1 MLINC
6 VSKYN
11 IIYNTN
17 WGDIM
22 LNEIDLEYLEDNL
35 PFWNNLDKSE
45 KALIKNNTTKVFYD
59 KDEILHSAENE
70 CLGLLLIKK
79 GGLRVYIMSEDG
91 REVTLFRL
99 SEGETCVL
107 SASCILNY
115 ITFDVMI
122 NSETKTEVL
131 QLNVGTFSQLNSQ
144 NIYVENF
151 AYKNTVERFSDVM
164 WAIEQILFMSFD
176 KRLATFL
183 IDEIAKNRTTDIS
196 LTHEQIAK
204 YLGSARE
211 VVSRMLKTFES
222 QGILKLSRGLIR
234 VTDKE
239 KLKEMVI

>member
-1 MLINC
+1 
-6 VSKYN
+6 
-11 IIYNTN
+11 
-17 WGDIM
+17 M

-70 CLGLLLIKK
+70 CLGLLLIQK

-91 REVTLFRL
+91 REVTLYRL
-99 SEGETCVL
+99 SEGDTCVL
-107 SASCILNY
+107 SASCILNN

-131 QLNVGTFSQLNSQ
+131 QLNVGTFSQLNNQ